1 MNYQWTET
9 GTHAPIVELRR
20 YTLHPGRR
28 DELISLFEQEF
39 VEPQEALGA
48 RVLGTF
54 RVEGAEQSFVW
65 LRGFADMRAR
75 KAALEGFYGG
85 DVWRAH
91 RDAANATMIDSD
103 DVHLLRAIAPAD
115 GLPIG
120 GLRRPPAGGERP
132 AQPYGLL
139 VSELRYPEFVG
150 NYHLWLRLFLRKA
163 GRDPVASLATLA
175 AENNFPRLPVW
186 QNRPVHVAL
195 LAGDAVLPPLPPELG
210 AMLRD
215 GAPRLLCLAPTARSL
230 LR

>member
-1 MNYQWTET
+1 MNYQWIET
-9 GTHAPIVELRR
+9 GTASPIVELRR

-28 DELISLFEQEF
+28 DELISLFEREF

-48 RVLGTF
+48 RVLGSF
-54 RVEGAEQSFVW
+54 RVEGAVQSFVW
-65 LRGFADMRAR
+65 LRGFADMQAR
-75 KAALEGFYGG
+75 RAALEGFYGG

-103 DVHLLRAIAPAD
+103 DVHLLRAIAPAA

-120 GLRRPPAGGERP
+120 GLRHPPAGTEWP
-132 AQPYGLL
+132 AQPYGLFI
-139 VSELRYPEFVG
+139 SELRYPEFVG

-163 GRDPVASLATLA
+163 GRDPVASFATLV

-195 LAGDAVLPPLPPELG
+195 LRGRGPLPDLPPELA
-210 AMLRD
+210 AMLK
-215 GAPRLLCLAPTARSL
+215 GVPRLLPLAPTARSL